1 MHVRHEP
8 SEEDDYPG
16 SVLRT
21 SDNDGDGCQYGG
33 EDDDGENN
41 GEDDGDGGKDG
52 GGDGAAQDDGENGGK
67 NGGDIIMIMKE

>member
-21 SDNDGDGCQYGG
+21 SDNDGDGCQDGG

-41 GEDDGDGGKDG
+41 GEDDG
-52 GGDGAAQDDGENGGK
+52 GGDGAAQDDGENGG
-67 NGGDIIMIMKE
+67 DIIMIMKE